1 MGRRPLTPTLIP
13 LRGESWSPK
22 ARVRVSGHNKVCSML
37 RRAMTLV
44 VALVLLV
51 GLGIGSLFLP
61 MPYLVASPGAIV
73 NTVGD
78 LQGEPVITIEGTES
92 YEHDDGTLSMVTVQ
106 YSGGPEHR
114 LNLFTVV
121 TAWLSPNDAV
131 MPEELVFPADR
142 TPEEGSE
149 RQTLQMNDS
158 QTDATAAALNELDI
172 TYEAVPVVAD
182 AVEGM
187 PAEGLVEPG
196 DVVLSV
202 DGQEVP
208 VDAGGGKEGEVGSA
222 AVVEMV
228 GAREPGDPVELLL
241 DRDGETVEVEVPSEE
256 GDQGTAAVGVLI
268 ADDTDFPID
277 VDISVGDIGGPSAG
291 LMFALGIMDRLSQ
304 ESVTGGAQVAG
315 SGTIT
320 SAGEVGGVSGI
331 PQKMVSAQRAG
342 AEYFFVAAESCSQV
356 SQSAAYG
363 ELEVV
368 SVETLTDAVEALET
382 IEAGGQDLPRCE

>member
-1 MGRRPLTPTLIP
+1 
-13 LRGESWSPK
+13 
-22 ARVRVSGHNKVCSML
+22 ML
-37 RRAMTLV
+37 RRVMTLV
-44 VALVLLV
+44 VALVLLI
-51 GLGIGSLFLP
+51 GLGVGSLFLP

-73 NTVGD
+73 NTTGD
-78 LQGEPVITIEGTES
+78 LQGEPVITIEGADS
-92 YEHDDGTLSMVTVQ
+92 YEHEDGALSMVTVQ

-114 LNLFTVV
+114 LNFFTVV
-121 TAWLSPNDAV
+121 TAWLSPVDAV
-131 MPEELVFPADR
+131 LPEELLFPADR
-142 TPEEGSE
+142 SPEEVSQ

-158 QTDATAAALNELDI
+158 QTDATAAALNELGI
-172 TYEAVPVVAD
+172 AYEAIPVVAE

-187 PAEGLVEPG
+187 PAEGIVEPG
-196 DVVLSV
+196 DVILSV

-208 VDAGGGKEGEVGSA
+208 VDTGGGEEEAVGSA

-228 GAREPGDPVELLL
+228 GDRDPGDPVELVL
-241 DRDGETVEVEVPSEE
+241 DRDGETVEVEVMSEE
-256 GDQGTAAVGVLI
+256 SDQGAAAVGVLV

-291 LMFALGIMDRLSQ
+291 LMFALGIMDRLSE
-304 ESVTGGAQVAG
+304 ESITAGAQIAG

-342 AEYFFVAAESCSQV
+342 AEYFFVAADSCSQV
-356 SQSAAYG
+356 SRSAAHG

-368 SVETLTDAVEALET
+368 SIETLTDAVEALET
-382 IEAGGQDLPRCE
+382 IETGGDDLPRCE